1 MTTTDTNGAEMDAV
15 REGLALLADVL
26 LPGTDTLPSGRQVG
40 AHDHLLDQ
48 VLAADCALA
57 APVIAAGRRAGDAIS
72 LTLHDVQIW
81 DAETREPAVFAL
93 TAAYYMSSAVYKAL
107 KIPLPGPRPIKQATE
122 DEKYSE
128 ELLAPVRSRGA
139 IYVGAP
145 TRPVTDQGVDH
156 P

>member
-1 MTTTDTNGAEMDAV
+1 MTTTDNDVTEIDSA
-15 REGLALLADVL
+15 RPGLALLVDVL
-26 LPGTDTLPSGRQVG
+26 LPGTDTLPSGREVG
-40 AHDHLLDQ
+40 AHERLLDQ
-48 VLAADCALA
+48 VLAADPALA

-72 LTLHDVQIW
+72 VTLDDVQIW
-81 DAETREPAVFAL
+81 DAETREPVVFAL

-107 KIPLPGPRPIKQATE
+107 KIPLPGPRPIRQATE

-145 TRPVTDQGVDH
+145 TRPDTDQGVNH